1 MVKLRVMISMELE
14 GVTDVRPADDEFEYL
29 FNIVCTSCREE
40 HPKIVSIGLKDEAE
54 ISGSRGTASFVW
66 RCGNCKKEHSASF
79 IPPSPT
85 LKSPSPPPYTGPS
98 WSTFIALDCRG
109 LEITGYHFSGRWVCK
124 GAESGTPFE
133 FELESEEGGGGRGEE
148 VRWDDYD
155 EKAGE
160 AVGVSELKS
169 KIERF

>member
-1 MVKLRVMISMELE
+1 MFPSLISTHEHSLPLRPSSPLSSNASFICAAQTRPRLI
-14 GVTDVRPADDEFEYL
+14 GRWILPAD
-29 FNIVCTSCREE
+29 
-40 HPKIVSIGLKDEAE
+40 HPPAQ
-54 ISGSRGTASFVW
+54 
-66 RCGNCKKEHSASF
+66 KEHSASF